1 MTEHTAARA
10 SAAPT
15 IGWGLLGT
23 GGICGRMAFALSQVA
38 DARLVAVGSRQLER
52 SQAFAHA
59 QRGHLPHGPVRA
71 HGSYAALV
79 EDPAVDVVYVGTPHP
94 DHAPSVRLALEAG
107 KAVLCEKPFTLNRPQ
122 ALGLVALARERGLFL
137 MEAMWTRCLPA
148 IVEAKRLVDSG
159 AIGEPL
165 SVIADFGFAARL
177 PDTHRVFDPALGG
190 GALLDLGIYPLS
202 LSACL
207 LGPVEA
213 VQAMAQ
219 RGATGVDVHLA
230 FQARHARDRVSQGLC
245 SLRATTG
252 CGATVLGTT
261 GRIEIE
267 PQFHAAQALR
277 VWRDAAGGASAPQVV
292 ERLERPARGD
302 GFVPQVEEVQRCLRA
317 GLRESPVMP
326 LDESVALMGWMD
338 EMRRQVGVSY
348 PGEAR

>member
-1 MTEHTAARA
+1 
-10 SAAPT
+10 
-15 IGWGLLGT
+15 
-23 GGICGRMAFALSQVA
+23 MAHALSHVP
-38 DARLVAVGSRQLER
+38 DARLAAVGSRHLAR
-52 SQAFAHA
+52 SQAFADA
-59 QRGHLPHGPVRA
+59 QRAQHPHAPVRA

-79 EDPAVDVVYVGTPHP
+79 ADPAVDVVYVGTPNP
-94 DHAPSVRLALEAG
+94 DHAPSVRLALAAG
-107 KAVLCEKPFTLNRPQ
+107 KAVLCEKPFTLNR
-122 ALGLVALARERGLFL
+122 AEAEGVVALARERGLFL

-148 IVEAKRLVDSG
+148 IAEAKRLVDAG

-165 SVIADFGFAARL
+165 SVLADFGFAA
-177 PDTHRVFDPALGG
+177 PFPATHRVFDPALGG

-202 LSACL
+202 LAAFL
-207 LGPVEA
+207 LGPVQA

-230 FQARHARDRVSQGLC
+230 FQLKHAGDRVSQGLC